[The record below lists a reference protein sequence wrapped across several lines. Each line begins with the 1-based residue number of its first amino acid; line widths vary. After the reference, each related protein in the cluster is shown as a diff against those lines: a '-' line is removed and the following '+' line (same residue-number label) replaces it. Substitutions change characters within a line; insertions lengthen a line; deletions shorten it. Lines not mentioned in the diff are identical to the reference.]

1 MSQMQKCTNKSGKKW
16 LLKALQCFQNKKLIS
31 HSIHRKANG
40 TISISH
46 LLWGLPT
53 LTKITVNIFPL
64 RIILH
69 SDSVSHSEKTSK
81 WLPPSMAPHSILY
94 FVIKG
99 FSFEY
104 FTLENGC
111 FMATFTFLW
120 PPAAPWIQECV
131 LILLNT
137 LPLTLTVKGLWQCWW
152 GRGDCKFLVMI
163 KNAFKGIFSLFF
175 FLSQLGAK
183 LLSFSSP
190 LDAQVPLYYMR
201 CPPNRWRG
209 IPLLIHSLS
218 FLFLFVESKRHKG
231 KIQACFSTSSSCSQ
245 AKAKTSWIARCVWA
259 HTMWLWLTFNRT

>member
-16 LLKALQCFQNKKLIS
+16 LLKALQCFQNKELIS

-131 LILLNT
+131 LILLNA
-137 LPLTLTVKGLWQCWW
+137 LPLTLTVKGLWQYWW

-175 FLSQLGAK
+175 FFYLSLELNCSLFPALWMLK
-183 LLSFSSP
+183 CHCIIW
-190 LDAQVPLYYMR
+190 DVPLTGEGAFHYLFIHLAFYFYLW
-201 CPPNRWRG
+201 NQRG
-209 IPLLIHSLS
+209 TKGRYKPVSPPLLL
-218 FLFLFVESKRHKG
+218 V
-231 KIQACFSTSSSCSQ
+231 
-245 AKAKTSWIARCVWA
+245 AKQKQK
-259 HTMWLWLTFNRT
+259 HHG